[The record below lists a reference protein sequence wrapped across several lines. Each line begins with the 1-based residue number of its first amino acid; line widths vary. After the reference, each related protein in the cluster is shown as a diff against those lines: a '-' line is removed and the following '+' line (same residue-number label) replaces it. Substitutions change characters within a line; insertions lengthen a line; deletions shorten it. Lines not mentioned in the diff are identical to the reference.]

1 MVFMKL
7 HEDYLNR
14 TIIDQLKDKGIS
26 EEKYQPLDIVYQLTN
41 QDGYKTAE
49 RIAKEKG
56 INCDVT
62 FLFGTVYIKIENEE
76 ELNEEESEVVGLI
89 KFFVQ
94 CALWLTQDEQFL
106 VDILKDLDEDVLK
119 ELVKLYPTVE

>member
-1 MVFMKL
+1 MKL

-14 TIIDQLKDKGIS
+14 TIIDQLKDKFE

-49 RIAKEKG
+49 KIAKEKN
-56 INCDVT
+56 IVCDVT
-62 FLFGTVYIKIENEE
+62 FLFGIVYIKIENEE

-94 CALWLTQDEQFL
+94 CALWLVQDEQFL

>member
-1 MVFMKL
+1 MKL

-14 TIIDQLKDKGIS
+14 TVIDQLKDKFE

-49 RIAKEKG
+49 KIAKEKN
-56 INCDVT
+56 IVCDVT

-94 CALWLTQDEQFL
+94 CALWLVQDEQFL
-106 VDILKDLDEDVLK
+106 VGILKDLEKDVLK
-119 ELVKLYPTVE
+119 ELVKLYPVE

>member
-1 MVFMKL
+1 MKL

-14 TIIDQLKDKGIS
+14 TIIDQLKDKFE

-49 RIAKEKG
+49 KIAKEKN
-56 INCDVT
+56 IVCDVT

-76 ELNEEESEVVGLI
+76 ELNEEESEVIGLI

-94 CALWLTQDEQFL
+94 CALWLVQDEQFL